1 MQFRFCGYLAYTV
14 LSLASIFAVEPSWGQ
29 ATPAVGGSAASALEE
44 IVVTA
49 TRREQRLQDVP
60 VSVTA
65 FSQEKLD
72 AQGLRNIDDLT
83 RLTPG
88 VTFQRNGM
96 GSSANY
102 NDENSDINIRGID
115 STAGTSTTGIYID
128 DTPIQT
134 RRIGFGTFNTFPA
147 LFDVERVEVLRGP
160 QGTLFGAGSEGG
172 TVRFITP
179 EPGLQKSSSYL
190 RTGLATTH
198 NGDPSTEFGAAV
210 GGPILDDRLGYRL
223 SASYRHDGGYVD
235 RVDSRDGQ
243 VLEARSNWQDT
254 VTIRGALKW
263 SVTDNLTLTPSIV
276 YQELKIND
284 TGAYWPSLSD
294 PAGANFRNGNAQ
306 RNPSTDPFYLAAV
319 RLDWNLGAAR
329 LVSNTSFYSRN
340 QHSISDY
347 TQFLRTIYVSNPF
360 PPRGAAGSAF
370 FTDTQNNFYQEL
382 RLASVDSNSHLSW
395 NTGIF
400 FARLNENSTEYEKDL
415 TLDSEYLA
423 ATGTPFCTPD
433 VPCPNGIVYYQ
444 PYARVIDRQLAGFG
458 EISIQ
463 LLASLKATLGVRVA
477 RVQYTG
483 QSEGGGRD
491 GPGAPL
497 FGNASGSETPVTP
510 KAVLSWQPDRNNLL
524 YASAAKGY
532 RVGGTNVDYGQTSAC
547 GPDLVALGIVAGAD
561 GLLHSPTQYKSD
573 SLWSYEIG
581 SKNTLFGGLLQFN
594 TSLFTIDWSNI
605 QQSVYLPF
613 CGNQFT
619 ANLGRVLSHGGDLS
633 ITFRPMPPLTIDLTA
648 AYTDAKY
655 TASACLPGLSYING
669 GCGSN
674 GIVIGKPI
682 VSNNNRLLGAPW
694 TLLGAG
700 EYVFALP
707 ADRKGYLRVD
717 YQYTTAQTGLLPA
730 QDANNA
736 INDSSNPGLPRTTNL
751 SMRAGMRFSGLD
763 LSLFANNL
771 TDTHPVLFQSRDVSA
786 MFDTLYFQRTQKPR
800 TIGVTATYRY

>member
-1 MQFRFCGYLAYTV
+1 MSYWSHSRLTSAMVSIAFWLAAAPSQADV
-14 LSLASIFAVEPSWGQ
+14 VPLASRG
-29 ATPAVGGSAASALEE
+29 TTLEE
-44 IVVTA
+44 IVITA
-49 TRREQRLQDVP
+49 TRREERLQDVP

-65 FSQEKLD
+65 FNQEKLD
-72 AQGLRNIDDLT
+72 AQGLRSIDDLT

-179 EPGLQKSSSYL
+179 EPSLQTPAGYL
-190 RTGLATTH
+190 RSELATTRH
-198 NGDPSTEFGAAV
+198 GDPSAEMGAAS
-210 GGPILDDRLGYRL
+210 GGPLIEDRLGFRV

-235 RVDSRDGQ
+235 RIDYRTGR
-243 VLEARSNWQDT
+243 EIEPRSNWQDT
-254 VTIRGALKW
+254 MTLRAALKW
-263 SVTDNLTLTPSIV
+263 RLSDTLSLTPSLI
-276 YQELKIND
+276 YQKLKVND
-284 TGAYWPSLSD
+284 TAAYWPSLSD
-294 PAGANFRNGNAQ
+294 RGAGNFRNGNAQ

-319 RLDWNLGAAR
+319 RLDWDLGVAK

-347 TQFLRTIYVSNPF
+347 TEFLRTIYIGNPF
-360 PPRGAAGSAF
+360 PPAGAVGSAF
-370 FTDTQNNFYQEL
+370 FTDTQNNFYQEI
-382 RLASVDSNSHLSW
+382 RLASADSSSRITW
-395 NTGIF
+395 NTGVF

-415 TLDSEYLA
+415 TLDPEFLTA
-423 ATGTPFCTPD
+423 NGTPFCTPA

-458 EISIQ
+458 EIGVK
-463 LLASLKATLGVRVA
+463 LLESVKATVGVRVA
-477 RVQYTG
+477 RVKYTG

-497 FGNASGSETPVTP
+497 FGNASGSQTPVTP
-510 KAVLSWQPDRNNLL
+510 KAVLAWQPDRSNLL

-532 RVGGTNVDYGQTSAC
+532 RVGGTNVDYGQTAAC
-547 GPDLVALGIVAGAD
+547 APDLLALGIVPGPD
-561 GLLHSPTQYKSD
+561 GVLHSPTQYKSD

-594 TSLFTIDWSNI
+594 ASLFTVDWRDI

-619 ANLGRVLSHGGDLS
+619 ANLGRVRSHGGDMS
-633 ITFRPMPPLTIDLTA
+633 ITLRPVTPLTIDLTA

-655 TASACLPGLSYING
+655 TGTACLPGLSDTVA
-669 GCGSN
+669 GCASN
-674 GIVIGKPI
+674 GAVIGKPI
-682 VSNNNRLLGAPW
+682 VSRGDRLLGAPW
-694 TLLGAG
+694 TLFGAG

-707 ADRKGYLRVD
+707 IERQAYLRVD
-717 YQYTTAQTGLLPA
+717 YQYTTAQTALLPA

-736 INDSSNPGLPRTTNL
+736 INDTTNPSLPRTSNL
-751 SMRAGMRFSGLD
+751 AVRAGLRFNGID

-771 TDTHPVLFQSRDVSA
+771 TDAHPVLFQSRDVA
-786 MFDTLYFQRTQKPR
+786 APFDTLYFQRTQRPR
-800 TIGVTATYRY
+800 TIGATVIYRY

>member
-1 MQFRFCGYLAYTV
+1 MFYRSRPGLLAV
-14 LSLASIFAVEPSWGQ
+14 LASIASWFAAAPSQ
-29 ATPAVGGSAASALEE
+29 ADVATSVSAGATLDE
-44 IVVTA
+44 IVITA
-49 TRREQRLQDVP
+49 TRREERLQDVP

-72 AQGLRNIDDLT
+72 VQGLRSIDDLT

-179 EPGLQKSSSYL
+179 EPSLQTPAGYL
-190 RTGLATTH
+190 RSELATTRH
-198 NGDPSTEFGAAV
+198 GDVSTEFGAAG
-210 GGPILDDRLGYRL
+210 GGPLIEDRVGFRV

-235 RVDSRDGQ
+235 RVDYRTGQ
-243 VLEARSNWQDT
+243 QIEPRSNWQDT
-254 VTIRGALKW
+254 MTLRAALKW
-263 SVTDNLTLTPSIV
+263 RLSDALSLTPSLI
-276 YQELKIND
+276 YQEIKIND
-284 TGAYWPSLSD
+284 TAAYWPSLSNRG
-294 PAGANFRNGNAQ
+294 AGDFRNGNAQ

-319 RLDWNLGAAR
+319 RLDWDLGVAK

-347 TQFLRTIYVSNPF
+347 TQFLRTIYIGNPF
-360 PPRGAAGSAF
+360 PPAGAVGSAF
-370 FTDTQNNFYQEL
+370 FTDTQNNFYQEI
-382 RLASVDSNSHLSW
+382 RLASADSSSRVTW
-395 NTGIF
+395 NTGVF
-400 FARLNENSTEYEKDL
+400 FARLNENSTEFEKDV

-423 ATGTPFCTPD
+423 ANGTPFCTPA

-458 EISIQ
+458 EIDVK
-463 LLASLKATLGVRVA
+463 LLETVKATVGVRVA
-477 RVQYTG
+477 RVRYTG

-510 KAVLSWQPDRNNLL
+510 KAVLSWQPNRRNLL

-532 RVGGTNVDYGQTSAC
+532 RVGGTDVDYGQTAAC
-547 GPDLVALGIVAGAD
+547 APDLLALGIVPGPD
-561 GLLHSPTQYKSD
+561 GVLHSPTQYKSD
-573 SLWSYEIG
+573 TLWSYEIG
-581 SKNTLFGGLLQFN
+581 SKNTFLGGLLQFN
-594 TSLFTIDWSNI
+594 ASLFTVDWRDI

-619 ANLGRVLSHGGDLS
+619 ANLGRVKSHGGDVS
-633 ITFRPMPPLTIDLTA
+633 ITFRPMKPLTFDLTA

-655 TASACLPGLSYING
+655 TGTACLPGLSDTG
-669 GCGSN
+669 AGCASN
-674 GIVIGKPI
+674 GAVIGKPI
-682 VSNNNRLLGAPW
+682 VSKGDRLLGAPW

-700 EYVFALP
+700 EYQFPLAGERH
-707 ADRKGYLRVD
+707 AYLRVD
-717 YQYTTAQTGLLPA
+717 YQYTTAQTALLPA
-730 QDANNA
+730 QDVNNA
-736 INDSSNPGLPRTTNL
+736 INDPTNPSLPRTSNL
-751 SMRAGMRFSGLD
+751 AVRAGLRFNGID

-771 TDTHPVLFQSRDVSA
+771 TDAHPILFQSRDVA
-786 MFDTLYFQRTQKPR
+786 APFDTLYFQRTQRPR
-800 TIGVTATYRY
+800 TIGATVTYRY